1 MKKAMQNVKTGLNM
15 HVLFTVLETLILLF
29 DMKLMME
36 ADLQITYKPV
46 FFSTNQRFGVSKVI
60 LIFIS

>member
-1 MKKAMQNVKTGLNM
+1 MQNVKTVLNM

-60 LIFIS
+60 